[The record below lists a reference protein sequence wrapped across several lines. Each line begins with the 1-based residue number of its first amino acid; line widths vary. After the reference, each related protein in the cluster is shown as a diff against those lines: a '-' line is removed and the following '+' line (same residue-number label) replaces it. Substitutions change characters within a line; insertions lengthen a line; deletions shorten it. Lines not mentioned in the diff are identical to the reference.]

1 MIWPMR
7 ATGDILPDEEATAQ
21 RRRHGGIN
29 DTEEQTDGATTR
41 GRRHG
46 GADAE
51 ATNGEAKVEKN
62 RRDSS

>member
-1 MIWPMR
+1 MR

-21 RRRHGGIN
+21 RRRNGGITG
-29 DTEEQTDGATTR
+29 TEEQTDGATTR